1 MKTTIFIDGCN
12 FLSKIDD
19 VLNPNK
25 DRQIDFSLYNF
36 SALLEQVLSG
46 LKVDRKIFY
55 IGKLLKH
62 PETLQKS
69 EELIEQQRK
78 LKLHLEEQG
87 FEVVIA
93 GRVRGHREKCP
104 QGHETLTFKEKG
116 VDVKIS
122 VDMLA
127 MAFNKEVKTAIIGS
141 SDSDLQPAI
150 TQLKEYGTELIY
162 LGFETSPNKGLMFT
176 TNRSIIIRNSEV
188 AKFSQNALL

>member
-1 MKTTIFIDGCN
+1 MKTTLFIDGRN

-36 SALLEQVLSG
+36 SALLEHVLSG

-78 LKLHLEEQG
+78 LKLLLRSR
-87 FEVVIA
+87 A
-93 GRVRGHREKCP
+93 
-104 QGHETLTFKEKG
+104 
-116 VDVKIS
+116 
-122 VDMLA
+122 
-127 MAFNKEVKTAIIGS
+127 
-141 SDSDLQPAI
+141 
-150 TQLKEYGTELIY
+150 LKL
-162 LGFETSPNKGLMFT
+162 
-176 TNRSIIIRNSEV
+176 
-188 AKFSQNALL
+188 